1 MTIQDVYSRVAAI
14 EQMISAQAGSQP
26 AAPVTSFAS
35 VLAAASPSSGDA
47 VVAAAKSQVGA
58 TEQPPGSNDGPQ
70 IATYRS
76 AVAGA
81 QAGEPWCAY
90 FVSWAAAHAGEPIG
104 PNGQGLGSVS
114 QIASWASS
122 TGRLLP
128 ASSTPVPGDLVLFGS
143 DHVGIVES
151 VNADGSLTTVEGN
164 YANGVSRVQRS
175 PNEATGY
182 VQM

>member
-1 MTIQDVYSRVAAI
+1 MSISDVVSRVTAI
-14 EQMISAQAGSQP
+14 EQLAAQSLPQ
-26 AAPVTSFAS
+26 AAPTTSFAS
-35 VLAAASPSSGDA
+35 VLAAATPSSGNA
-47 VVAAAKSQVGA
+47 IVAAADSQVGVL
-58 TEQPPGSNDGPQ
+58 EQPPGSNDGPQ

-81 QAGEPWCAY
+81 QPGEPWCAY
-90 FVSWAAAHAGEPIG
+90 FVSWAAAQAGAPIG

-128 ASSTPVPGDLVLFGS
+128 ASATPAPGDLVLFGS

-151 VNADGSLTTVEGN
+151 VNPDGSLTTVEGN
-164 YANGVSRVQRS
+164 YANGVTRVQRS
-175 PNEATGY
+175 PGEATGY